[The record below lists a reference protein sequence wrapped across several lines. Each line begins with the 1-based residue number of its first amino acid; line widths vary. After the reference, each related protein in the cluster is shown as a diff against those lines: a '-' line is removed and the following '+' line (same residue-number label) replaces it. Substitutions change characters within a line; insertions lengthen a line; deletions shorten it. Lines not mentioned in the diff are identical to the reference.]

1 VTYALTAMGA
11 ELQPALQEL
20 KSWARHWLAQE
31 DQRRRG
37 RQVRTL

>member
-1 VTYALTAMGA
+1 MGR

-31 DQRRRG
+31 EDQRRRRG
-37 RQVRTL
+37 SVRTL